1 MEEHRND
8 EGFSEDCRKEIE
20 RTIELRVG
28 DFRLD
33 SIMRQHCRNDVE
45 LLCAYQ
51 KETLDTGTDLDA
63 RVVLCLQD
71 FRDEIEDA
79 ACQKRVRR
87 YIELASEDIRFNVP
101 LAEACYDD
109 RVQLCNNVAPG
120 SARVIRCLQSRCGV
134 EYTGETHCPVWLVV
148 CWAAPHRPTPQPREA
163 VVRLQGCA
171 V

>member
-1 MEEHRND
+1 MTIQYCPDVAPGNARAKECLEEHRLD

-33 SIMRQHCRNDVE
+33 PVMRQHCAKDVE
-45 LLCAYQ
+45 SLCAYQ

-71 FRDEIEDA
+71 FRDEIEDV

-120 SARVIRCLQSRCGV
+120 SARVIRCLQSRCV
-134 EYTGETHCPVWLVV
+134 SVLLCV
-148 CWAAPHRPTPQPREA
+148 
-163 VVRLQGCA
+163 
-171 V
+171 

>member
-1 MEEHRND
+1 M
-8 EGFSEDCRKEIE
+8 
-20 RTIELRVG
+20 G

-33 SIMRQHCRNDVE
+33 SVMRLHCARDVE
-45 LLCAYQ
+45 SLCAYQ

-120 SARVIRCLQSRCGV
+120 SARVIRCLQSRYGF
-134 EYTGETHCPVWLVV
+134 G
-148 CWAAPHRPTPQPREA
+148 A
-163 VVRLQGCA
+163 VIVTC
-171 V
+171 